1 MPSLCSTERI
11 QSTGGGR
18 ETRREG
24 AGSLTLERA
33 SASAIR
39 TESGAWEG
47 QDGHKRGPGK
57 IPFLTRTATSGP
69 AGKDASPHSKIFRSL
84 KPPDSFL
91 ERKTWYLVNIGFRTT
106 EGWKPVLRERGS
118 GVRMK
123 GFVLTGPQSPGD
135 GTVSPGRP
143 NSQSQKGLRVS
154 QEPGDQLSSRFL
166 LPSPTLTY
174 QDN

>member
-1 MPSLCSTERI
+1 MVTRGAKYRGRQGSKK
-11 QSTGGGR
+11 GGAR
-18 ETRREG
+18 
-24 AGSLTLERA
+24 SLTLERA

-47 QDGHKRGPGK
+47 QDGHKRGPGT
-57 IPFLTRTATSGP
+57 IPFLTRTASSGP
-69 AGKDASPHSKIFRSL
+69 AGKDASPHSTIFRSL
-84 KPPDSFL
+84 QPPDSFL
-91 ERKTWYLVNIGFRTT
+91 ERKMWYLVNIGFRTT
-106 EGWKPVLRERGS
+106 EGWRPVLRGQGS
-118 GVRMK
+118 GVHMK
-123 GFVLTGPQSPGD
+123 GFVLTGPHSPGD

-154 QEPGDQLSSRFL
+154 QEPGDQLSSWFL